1 MSEKEKKEL
10 DEIIARCRIT
20 KDDLYMEAECVEEY
34 GEWIHMSLM
43 GYSADDLREAAARM
57 TNNLTVLN
65 GSDPFY
71 EVPVSGTSFL
81 CQNPAR
87 CIHIHNFLET
97 IISHKR
103 KG

>member
-43 GYSADDLREAAARM
+43 GYSTDDLREAAARM
-57 TNNLTVLN
+57 T
-65 GSDPFY
+65 
-71 EVPVSGTSFL
+71 
-81 CQNPAR
+81 
-87 CIHIHNFLET
+87 
-97 IISHKR
+97 K
-103 KG
+103 